1 MKKND
6 IKAGVLYGFAEG
18 TSDYTTAQPV
28 IVLDAKGLWTWYR
41 GTRSDKTEYR
51 VSSNTRYQA
60 ASGGWSSYWGPHGY
74 LVLSGTNWQDADKQA
89 AHLDQMRTL
98 AEEFSKTPGNP
109 DAVHELAAKLRKVE
123 HISLRIVNNR
133 WITGDY
139 EEAKNAETVR
149 EERRQAERK
158 AERDRSAA
166 QAEFLAELTEIMST
180 KLERKVFLQTDHNY
194 GGALRV
200 SISFDAL
207 ADYFGIKSPTDRL

>member
-18 TSDYTTAQPV
+18 TSEYTTARPV
-28 IVLDAKGLWTWYR
+28 IVLDAKGLWTWHR
-41 GTRSDKTEYR
+41 VSRSDTTTYK
-51 VSSNTRYQA
+51 VSQSTRYQA
-60 ASGGWSSYWGPHGY
+60 PGGGWSSYWGPHGY

-123 HISLRIVNNR
+123 YISLRIVNNR

-149 EERRQAERK
+149 KERRQAERK

-166 QAEFLAELTEIMST
+166 QAEFLAELAEIMST
-180 KLERKVFLQTDHNY
+180 KLERKVFVYTDYNH
-194 GGALRV
+194 GGTTRASV
-200 SISFDAL
+200 SFQDL

>member
-18 TSDYTTAQPV
+18 TSEYTTARPV
-28 IVLDAKGLWTWYR
+28 IVLDAKGLWTWHR
-41 GTRSDKTEYR
+41 VSRSDTTTYK
-51 VSSNTRYQA
+51 VSQSTRYQA
-60 ASGGWSSYWGPHGY
+60 PSGGWSSYWGPHGY

-98 AEEFSKTPGNP
+98 AEEFSKTAGNP
-109 DAVHELAAKLRKVE
+109 DAVHELAAKLRKME

-133 WITGDY
+133 WITGAY
-139 EEAKNAETVR
+139 EEAKNVESIR

-158 AERDRSAA
+158 AERDRAAA
-166 QAEFLAELTEIMST
+166 QAEFIAELSEIMST
-180 KLERKVFLQTDHNY
+180 KLERKVSVLTDYNY
-194 GGALRV
+194 GGNTRA
-200 SISFDAL
+200 SISFEAL